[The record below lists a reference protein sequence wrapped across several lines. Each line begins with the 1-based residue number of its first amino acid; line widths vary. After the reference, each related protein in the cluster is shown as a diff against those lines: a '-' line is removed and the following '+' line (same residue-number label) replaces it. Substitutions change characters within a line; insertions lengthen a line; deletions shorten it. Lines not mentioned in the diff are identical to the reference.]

1 MTTTIRVALA
11 QVSST
16 DDPDKNLA
24 IVDDHATRAAAAG
37 AAMVVFPEAMMRCFG
52 GPLHDVAEPLDG
64 PWAAAVRAIAERVGI
79 TVVAGMFTP
88 ADGGRVRN
96 TLLVTGGGVDAH
108 YDKIHLFDAFG
119 FLESGT
125 VAPGSDPLVVDVGGV
140 RVGFAT
146 CYDIRFPG
154 LFQGLADLGATVIVV
169 AASWGAG
176 AGKVDQ
182 WTLLARA
189 RALDSTSH
197 VVACDQAVPSDVLD
211 SPAPRG
217 VGHSLV
223 VSPTGTVTDGL
234 DEDPGMLVVD
244 LDTTE
249 VASVRSTLPVL
260 RNRRTL

>member
-1 MTTTIRVALA
+1 MTTTIRIGLA
-11 QVSST
+11 QVCSSA
-16 DDPDKNLA
+16 DAVKNLA
-24 IVDDHATRAAAAG
+24 IIDDHATRAAESG

-52 GPLHDVAEPLDG
+52 GPLADVAEPIDG
-64 PWAAAVRAIAERVGI
+64 PWADAVRAIAARVGI

-88 ADGGRVRN
+88 ADAGRVRN
-96 TLLVTGGGVDAH
+96 TLLVTGGGVEAH

-119 FLESGT
+119 FLESDT
-125 VAPGSDPLVVDVGGV
+125 VAPGSDPLVVDVAGV

-146 CYDIRFPG
+146 CYDIRFPA
-154 LFQGLADLGATVIVV
+154 LFHRLADLGASVIVV

-197 VVACDQAVPSDVLD
+197 VMACDQALPADVLD

-217 VGHSLV
+217 VGHSMV
-223 VSPTGTVTDGL
+223 VSPTGTVTDQLGDGPGL
-234 DEDPGMLVVD
+234 LVVD
-244 LDTTE
+244 LDSDL
-249 VASVRSTLPVL
+249 VDSVRATLPVL
-260 RNRRTL
+260 RNRRPL

>member
-1 MTTTIRVALA
+1 MTTTIRVGLA
-11 QVSST
+11 QVCST
-16 DDPDKNLA
+16 DDPETNLA
-24 IVDDHATRAAAAG
+24 LIDAHATRAADSG

-52 GPLHDVAEPLDG
+52 GPLADVAEPLDG
-64 PWAAAVRAIAERVGI
+64 PWADAVRAIAARVGI

-88 ADGGRVRN
+88 ADAGRVRN
-96 TLLVTGGGVDAH
+96 TLLVTGNGVDAH

-119 FLESGT
+119 FLESDT
-125 VAPGSDPLVVDVGGV
+125 VAPGSEPLVVDVAGV

-146 CYDIRFPG
+146 CYDIRFPA
-154 LFQGLADLGATVIVV
+154 LFQRMADLGALVIVV

-189 RALDSTSH
+189 RALDSTSQLL
-197 VVACDQAVPSDVLD
+197 ACDQAEPRDVVD

-223 VSPTGTVTDGL
+223 VSPTGTVTDHL
-234 DEDPGMLVVD
+234 DEHPGMLVVD
-244 LDTTE
+244 LDTADVET
-249 VASVRSTLPVL
+249 VRAALPVL
-260 RNRRTL
+260 QNRRSL